1 MGTDFHRPGL
11 WINKTDSKSGFQ
23 ASTVLNRAIADDDR
37 VPYKCTAKVTGI
49 VAKKLLVVESP
60 GKVKKLGQILGS
72 DWIVKASMGHVR
84 ELAND
89 GEDALGF
96 DLDQNA
102 VRCRFVARGQRGK
115 DTIAQ
120 LQAAVRQVE
129 TVVLATDPDREG
141 ETIAWHLQQALH
153 LKNPQR
159 IVYTEITPT
168 AVRAAIARPR
178 SLDLNLIHSGL
189 CRTVLDKL
197 VGYKGSPLLWQLH
210 NGAKSMGRVQSATLH
225 LICQREQQI
234 QAFVPQDYW
243 SVFVDYQEGFRAYYQ
258 HGTPTTETDAPAD
271 DAADKPTE
279 RSPES
284 TRVLSQAEADRF
296 VAIAQQHPH
305 QVLSIEGKT
314 ALRSPPPPF
323 ITSSLQQAAGAQLR
337 FSPEQTMQVAQ
348 SLYEAGLIT
357 YMRTDS
363 VALSPEFCTAAR
375 QWLEAHDSENVPP
388 KTTQHRSHKHAQEA
402 HEAIRPTD
410 IHRPSKELRLE
421 LTPDEFALYVLIWKR
436 SIASQCRAAR
446 LRQTRIVTQSGSI
459 HWQAK
464 GQVIEFAGYSKYWN
478 NLSADVQLPTL
489 TPGQPVTLKQA
500 AHEQKQTQP
509 PPRYS
514 EPKLVQVMERQGIGR
529 PSTYAPTIQTLKQR
543 SYVEVSKGTLQPT
556 ELGLAVDR
564 FLQEALPDL
573 LKAEFT
579 AQMESAL
586 DAIAQG
592 QQDWQQYL
600 TRWHFDYFA
609 PAIEQA
615 KRVIPHHLTTTPAP
629 PPKTWETSRTRCPQC
644 QAYLA
649 KVPSKKLKK
658 KYFLKCISGC
668 PDTVLF
674 WSERSR
680 QWEQPHAKART
691 DIAATPTQLTAY
703 PCPVCQ
709 KPLEAYRYEK
719 DGQAKGLLRC
729 SDPKARGDRQHQD
742 VVYFQTAK
750 GWWSPK
756 LGELPQTSRPATE
769 T

>member
-1 MGTDFHRPGL
+1 
-11 WINKTDSKSGFQ
+11 
-23 ASTVLNRAIADDDR
+23 
-37 VPYKCTAKVTGI
+37 
-49 VAKKLLVVESP
+49 
-60 GKVKKLGQILGS
+60 
-72 DWIVKASMGHVR
+72 MGHVR

-89 GEDALGF
+89 GEDSLGF
-96 DLDQNA
+96 DLDQNS

-115 DTIAQ
+115 ETIAQ
-120 LQAAVRQVE
+120 LQAAVRQVD

-159 IVYTEITPT
+159 VIYTEITPA

-225 LICQREQQI
+225 IVCQREQQI

-243 SVFVDYQEGFRAYYQ
+243 SVFVDYQEGFRAYY
-258 HGTPTTETDAPAD
+258 HSGTTPSEAEAAQPD
-271 DAADKPTE
+271 DAADKSTT

-284 TRVLSQAEADRF
+284 TKVLSQAEADLL
-296 VAIAQQHPH
+296 VAIAQQQPH
-305 QVLSIEGKT
+305 QILSIEGKT
-314 ALRSPPPPF
+314 ATRTPPPAF
-323 ITSSLQQAAGAQLR
+323 ITSSLQQVAGAQLR
-337 FSPEQTMQVAQ
+337 LSPEKTMQVAQ

-363 VALSPEFCTAAR
+363 VALSPEFCAAAR
-375 QWLEAHDSENVPP
+375 QWLETHDPDNVPA
-388 KTTQHRSHKHAQEA
+388 KTTAHRSSKSAQEA

-410 IHRPSKELRLE
+410 IHRPSKQLRVELSA
-421 LTPDEFALYVLIWKR
+421 DEFALYVLIWKR
-436 SIASQCRAAR
+436 AIATQCRAAR
-446 LRQTRIVTQSGSI
+446 LRQTRVVTQSGSVC
-459 HWQAK
+459 WQAK

-478 NLSADVQLPTL
+478 NLSADVELPVL
-489 TPGQPVTLKQA
+489 TQGQAVTLAQA
-500 AHEQKQTQP
+500 AHEAKQTQP

-514 EPKLVQVMERQGIGR
+514 EPKLVQTMERQGIGR

-543 SYVEVSKGTLQPT
+543 LYVEVVKGTLQPT
-556 ELGLAVDR
+556 SLGLEVDR
-564 FLQEALPDL
+564 FLQAALPDL
-573 LKAEFT
+573 LESKFT

-592 QQDWQQYL
+592 KQDWQHYL
-600 TRWHFDYFA
+600 THWHFDYFA
-609 PAIEQA
+609 PALDRARQ
-615 KRVIPHHLTTTPAP
+615 VIPHHLTTTPAP
-629 PPKTWETSRTRCPQC
+629 QPHKPLETSRTRCPQC
-644 QAYLA
+644 QSYLA

-658 KYFLKCISGC
+658 KYFLKCVSGC
-668 PDTVLF
+668 ADTVLF

-680 QWEQPHAKART
+680 QWERPHTKTAAGEPSKPPAQP
-691 DIAATPTQLTAY
+691 TAY
-703 PCPVCQ
+703 SCPVCQ
-709 KPLEAYRYEK
+709 QALEEYRYEK
-719 DGQAKGLLRC
+719 DGQPKSLLRC
-729 SDPKARGDRQHQD
+729 SSARGQSDRKHQD

-756 LGELPQTSRPATE
+756 LGELAP
-769 T
+769 